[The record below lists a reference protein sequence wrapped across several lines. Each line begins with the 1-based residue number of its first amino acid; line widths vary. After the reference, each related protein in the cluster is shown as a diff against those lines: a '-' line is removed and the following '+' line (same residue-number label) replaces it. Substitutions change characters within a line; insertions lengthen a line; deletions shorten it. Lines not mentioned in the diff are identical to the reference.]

1 MSYDCCAY
9 YGEGYGPIWLDGFSC
24 PAGASGLSDCN
35 SFTWGRHDCRHYE
48 DASVSC
54 TDGEDQRRVL
64 FIFVLLESQSETLLV
79 KCIHVA
85 TIKYL
90 HSIFQWKCE
99 KL

>member
-24 PAGASGLSDCN
+24 PAGASGLTDCN

-54 TDGEDQRRVL
+54 TDGKDQRRVL
-64 FIFVLLESQSETLLV
+64 FILVLLESRSETSYQV
-79 KCIHVA
+79 S
-85 TIKYL
+85 TIAYFNGNEG
-90 HSIFQWKCE
+90 IFNFIYI
-99 KL
+99 